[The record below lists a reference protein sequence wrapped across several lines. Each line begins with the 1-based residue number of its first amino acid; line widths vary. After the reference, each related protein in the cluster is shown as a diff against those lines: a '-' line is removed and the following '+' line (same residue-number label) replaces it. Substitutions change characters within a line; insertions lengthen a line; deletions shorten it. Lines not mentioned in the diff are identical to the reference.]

1 MTDYN
6 DLITRLRSM
15 DGIGYIQLKELMSR
29 KTPMAAADAIAELVA
44 KNARI
49 IDLLGKKVVDSTML
63 ADIGIKGG
71 SLNATI
77 EGGVAG
83 LLASSFAEQFK
94 DSGATN
100 YLELS
105 FHNEDLGDFVVTMQ
119 RKNGDTPAMQKSRAE
134 ARVAE
139 LQSSLSDVVGDL
151 EMRSHL
157 KRGEDYGLV
166 DVSNGVYMRAKH
178 ALGEIDSE
186 ILR

>member
-15 DGIGYIQLKELMSR
+15 DG
-29 KTPMAAADAIAELVA
+29 KTPMAAAYAIAELVSRVSMLES
-44 KNARI
+44 ARI
-49 IDLLGKKVVDSTML
+49 AYASEFSPDGEGLPDV
-63 ADIGIKGG
+63 G
-71 SLNATI
+71 SIHQNI
-77 EGGVAG
+77 
-83 LLASSFAEQFK
+83 
-94 DSGATN
+94 
-100 YLELS
+100 
-105 FHNEDLGDFVVTMQ
+105 
-119 RKNGDTPAMQKSRAE
+119 RALKT
-134 ARVAE
+134 RVAE
-139 LQSSLSDVVGDL
+139 LHSSLSEVVGDL